1 VIILSTLP
9 GCEQSD
15 YVLLKTDKMFT
26 LLLKQIKLCV
36 CVCVCRLLHV
46 VYVHPVNLVDMR
58 AIGEIT

>member
-1 VIILSTLP
+1 LQKVKPVIIFSTLS

-36 CVCVCRLLHV
+36 YVVCC
-46 VYVHPVNLVDMR
+46 M
-58 AIGEIT
+58 